1 MDSEQVSAILDSL
14 ESARN
19 EVLELKAENQ
29 KQADEIERLKYL
41 DCERL
46 TRIAELLTEIERLKA
61 LVGRLDSACHRG
73 DWMAMRD
80 ILDVAAQPQKGQ
92 DNEQVRR

>member
-29 KQADEIERLKYL
+29 KQAAEIERLKGYL
-41 DCERL
+41 
-46 TRIAELLTEIERLKA
+46 
-61 LVGRLDSACHRG
+61 
-73 DWMAMRD
+73 AMYKSE
-80 ILDVAAQPQKGQ
+80 VKAAQPQKAS
-92 DNEQVRR
+92 E